1 MAEKK
6 KTNYCRWV
14 AEFPFLESLKSDFLD
29 MALARPRERKAVEK
43 CKENLTTLISK
54 SLPIPDL
61 LQKATTEMFDATME
75 LQKLH

>member
-1 MAEKK
+1 
-6 KTNYCRWV
+6 
-14 AEFPFLESLKSDFLD
+14 